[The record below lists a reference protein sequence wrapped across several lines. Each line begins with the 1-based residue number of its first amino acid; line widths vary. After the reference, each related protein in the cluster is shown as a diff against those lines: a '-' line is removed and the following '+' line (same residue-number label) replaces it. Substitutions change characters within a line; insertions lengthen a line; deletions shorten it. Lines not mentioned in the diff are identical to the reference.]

1 MGKHRLVLE
10 DDFKEDFQ
18 ILAIH
23 CGVEPYKMA
32 FYLNK
37 HLQLRLKR
45 RRTDLEFSKDG
56 LEVQFP
62 MFEFKDTIN
71 YTVYDLVSNA
81 CKSATANTTASGGL
95 FGSNA
100 SEEYIITYLIPE
112 YKKVD
117 YFLKITS
124 EDEQVSTANLLS
136 EVNKMKPIISS
147 YFIDNEH
154 IKSKNNLIF
163 N

>member
-23 CGVEPYKMA
+23 CGVEAYKMA

-37 HLQLRLKR
+37 YLQLRLKR
-45 RRTDLEFSKDG
+45 RRTDLEYSKDG
-56 LEVQFP
+56 LEIQFP
-62 MFEFKDTIN
+62 LYEYKDN
-71 YTVYDLVSNA
+71 SKYTVFNLISNT

-95 FGSNA
+95 FELTA
-100 SEEYIITYLIPE
+100 SEEYITTYLIPE

-124 EDEQVSTANLLS
+124 EHEQISIKNLLS
-136 EVNKMKPIISS
+136 EVNKMKPVISS
-147 YFIDNEH
+147 YLIENEH

>member
-100 SEEYIITYLIPE
+100 SEEYLSLIH
-112 YKKVD
+112 
-117 YFLKITS
+117 IS
-124 EDEQVSTANLLS
+124 EPTR
-136 EVNKMKPIISS
+136 P
-147 YFIDNEH
+147 Y
-154 IKSKNNLIF
+154 
-163 N
+163 